1 MVGWVEGGG
10 SEIHI
15 YTACNKEKKLSNRN
29 VLCIMI
35 FYKGVRIENK
45 TQHGESGY
53 FFAMLVNLFLGVKP
67 LQQSF
72 YHVTFDIRIV

>member
-35 FYKGVRIENK
+35 FHKGVRIGNK

-53 FFAMLVNLFLGVKP
+53 FCYVSRFISRRQAPSTIILSRYF
-67 LQQSF
+67 
-72 YHVTFDIRIV
+72 